1 MNTTAN
7 SSSCS
12 SSNQSVLSLYLP
24 IGIGVTAL
32 SSLTASAAVIVLFC
46 CQKML
51 NKFTHRLIIY
61 LLAYSIFISAALAL
75 RLTSSLTAFAAS
87 EAYGPF
93 CVISGFLSQYSGWT
107 MLLSQT
113 VIVVHIGCLVVLVE
127 VRCTRPLGHHYL
139 GITSAFESGSRNA
152 KRYAVCLE
160 LVYALAPALIPLL
173 FAWVPFTTNDFG
185 PAGLWCWIRRTDEE
199 KCELVISGVIQQYT
213 LWYGP
218 LMVVTLTNTT
228 VIIITIATICKK
240 AHHFKKSGETPTG
253 YKNTLK
259 QVLPI
264 LAYPVIFQVQSWFAL
279 TNRLYG
285 LLSSSRF
292 LPLLII
298 HSIGSPSWGLIAAI
312 VSIIYFAVWKR
323 KAAIEEQQRKR
334 AVSNLPPLREEE
346 HFQES
351 IKETVVYQTTQD
363 MY

>member
-1 MNTTAN
+1 
-7 SSSCS
+7 
-12 SSNQSVLSLYLP
+12 
-24 IGIGVTAL
+24 
-32 SSLTASAAVIVLFC
+32 
-46 CQKML
+46 
-51 NKFTHRLIIY
+51 
-61 LLAYSIFISAALAL
+61 
-75 RLTSSLTAFAAS
+75 
-87 EAYGPF
+87 
-93 CVISGFLSQYSGWT
+93 
-107 MLLSQT
+107 
-113 VIVVHIGCLVVLVE
+113 
-127 VRCTRPLGHHYL
+127 
-139 GITSAFESGSRNA
+139 
-152 KRYAVCLE
+152 
-160 LVYALAPALIPLL
+160 
-173 FAWVPFTTNDFG
+173 
-185 PAGLWCWIRRTDEE
+185 
-199 KCELVISGVIQQYT
+199 
-213 LWYGP
+213 
-218 LMVVTLTNTT
+218 MVVTLTNTT